1 MAERTDDA
9 KGDARGSAWSR
20 KSEDEKSTIRKVVG
34 HIAANGPTAAGF
46 STPYDSL
53 GEGAARSAG
62 FIQKQ
67 QGAGPTLRHELTEKG
82 KAAAA
87 SGDFEH
93 PTTAPAFAS
102 KEAGHAAREASTD
115 AARNADTMSERAYRK
130 GGAEDHAAAAGAHR
144 EAATAH
150 AELAKVAEHQAER
163 DTEEGN
169 ARIST
174 AAAKTHDA
182 IAERKT
188 KEAGAGG
195 DQPRDEK
202 GQFAGKG
209 DALDRVQRF
218 DIATGSIS
226 SSKRTPQGGL
236 IARGNLTRTGVL
248 RYVQPDGTTQRELRH
263 PDDVFDPDSLATLA
277 HAPLTDDH
285 PSSVTPDNWRQ
296 VAIGHVAGMP
306 EREGDY
312 VAGDIHIQD
321 AAGIR
326 KAENGKLQE
335 LSPGYSC
342 HVDKTPG
349 TYNGE
354 DFDARQK
361 FIRYNHLAAG
371 PAGWGRSGSD
381 VRMRLDGGA
390 CVSGFD
396 GTYLRPMDEAELKK
410 QLAAAEAKAK
420 EHADALEVAR
430 KDATDAKTEADK
442 ATAKARADAAEL
454 EKLRAENEVLKLQSS
469 TATVKAKVDAD
480 DAKIESLA
488 EVLTT
493 VRADAAELIGKE
505 FDPKGKSIQAIKRE
519 VVAALQ
525 PDWPL
530 EGKKDSEVDVAYPI
544 VVANAKRVS
553 DHRGELQALTT
564 PRSDARA
571 DGFGKGGKAPPF
583 KKKGDDDGEPGDDV
597 MNEDSVEG
605 AQARMCA
612 RNKDA
617 WKPKGDKK

>member
-1 MAERTDDA
+1 MAERADEDGTVDPDEDRADDTHAHYAGEFDSGGSTVKSGVPSEANNQGKGFSA
-9 KGDARGSAWSR
+9 KNLSAVA
-20 KSEDEKSTIRKVVG
+20 EKASKVANATPSAAT
-34 HIAANGPTAAGF
+34 HSAAANA
-46 STPYDSL
+46 
-53 GEGAARSAG
+53 
-62 FIQKQ
+62 
-67 QGAGPTLRHELTEKG
+67 
-82 KAAAA
+82 
-87 SGDFEH
+87 
-93 PTTAPAFAS
+93 
-102 KEAGHAAREASTD
+102 
-115 AARNADTMSERAYRK
+115 
-130 GGAEDHAAAAGAHR
+130 HAAAQKAHSTYAPTANSEHKGN
-144 EAATAH
+144 EAKAAHHAFQRRAH
-150 AELAKVAEHQAER
+150 ANSAQ
-163 DTEEGN
+163 DF
-169 ARIST
+169 
-174 AAAKTHDA
+174 
-182 IAERKT
+182 T
-188 KEAGAGG
+188 KDSA
-195 DQPRDEK
+195 DSH
-202 GQFAGKG
+202 
-209 DALDRVQRF
+209 DRVQRF
-218 DIATGSIS
+218 DLASGSIS

-248 RYVQPDGTTQRELRH
+248 RYVQPDGTIQRELRH

-312 VAGDIHIQD
+312 AAGDIHIQD

-354 DFDARQK
+354 GFDARQK

-371 PAGWGRSGSD
+371 PAGWGRSGPD

-564 PRSDARA
+564 PRGDARA

-583 KKKGDDDGEPGDDV
+583 KKKGDEAGDEAGDDV